1 MGRLAAEKR
10 LDLLAGVAALP
21 GVRLVIVGGG
31 PTEAAARRALPGAI
45 FLGPKHGEE
54 LAMAYASLDVF
65 VHAGPHETFG
75 NTLQEAAASGLPV
88 VAPAAGGPLD
98 LVDEGTDLVPSLLM
112 MAAREWWSAPDQAAE
127 EPEHLSATSG

>member
-1 MGRLAAEKR
+1 
-10 LDLLAGVAALP
+10 
-21 GVRLVIVGGG
+21 
-31 PTEAAARRALPGAI
+31 
-45 FLGPKHGEE
+45 
-54 LAMAYASLDVF
+54 MAYASLDVF

-112 MAAREWWSAPDQAAE
+112 MAAREWWSAPDRRPRSRSIRPPPLAE
-127 EPEHLSATSG
+127 QRRVGGHRETHSKRVETTSVAWRRFE